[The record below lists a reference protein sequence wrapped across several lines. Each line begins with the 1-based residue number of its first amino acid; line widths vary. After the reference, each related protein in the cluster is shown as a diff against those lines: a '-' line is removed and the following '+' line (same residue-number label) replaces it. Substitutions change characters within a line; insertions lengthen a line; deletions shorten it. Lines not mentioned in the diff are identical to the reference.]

1 MFWFAVLACTTKII
15 KKFKLAYLNFNNN
28 CILTEIS
35 PTQNRKI
42 WCKHIY
48 PARQLMLN
56 YIMEYKLSGWVNMY
70 HAWLKNIVSW
80 RVTSLCPI
88 MLSSPHLSLL
98 ESAYI
103 YSSASFLVTAWRQH
117 FCFKMILRLMT
128 SIELLL
134 HAEYYC
140 KHTLV
145 FLPYNKHNHYMPLI
159 YGDVARKRKSSS
171 PLSRSMKPC
180 NVQFAWKHLHVNKPS
195 FIIC

>member
-1 MFWFAVLACTTKII
+1 MCILLLFCFTVLACTTKII

-28 CILTEIS
+28 CILTENS

-56 YIMEYKLSGWVNMY
+56 YIMEYKLSGRVNIY

-88 MLSSPHLSLL
+88 MLSSLHVRLL
-98 ESAYI
+98 ETAYI
-103 YSSASFLVTAWRQH
+103 YSSASFLVTAWWQH
-117 FCFKMILRLMT
+117 FGFKMILGFMT

-140 KHTLV
+140 KHILV
-145 FLPYNKHNHYMPLI
+145 FLPYCIWH
-159 YGDVARKRKSSS
+159 S
-171 PLSRSMKPC
+171 
-180 NVQFAWKHLHVNKPS
+180 
-195 FIIC
+195 